1 MVSLF
6 PIHRPKLGIS
16 FRAHALDLVEV
27 RRGWGRT
34 PTVTRVATRPLP
46 AGLLTPN
53 ATTSNISDPAMLAK
67 ELAALLDGLRDRAVI
82 IDLPMACGTLALHH
96 FETLPSVRTEQ
107 EALLRWRLRQE
118 EHLTAPDLTLLWQV
132 FDSTESG
139 KPRVSVLSVAIKPN
153 ILAQY
158 HQVCEEAGLI
168 PVSMG
173 WSTFHLLELARV
185 TLATVSEDLY
195 VAHRTAEALIVLG
208 FRQGCPVCLRVKP
221 WRRAAGDLHRELL
234 QTLRYFAQ
242 QGPPSQFAT
251 ARTTP
256 LYVVDETA
264 SAQKADPA
272 DSPPETW
279 LDTLIVQDQW
289 TVSVTRAEWATVPIA
304 KTGLHPDQPPFGAL
318 AGLLAA

>member
-1 MVSLF
+1 MLSLF

-16 FRAHALDLVEV
+16 VRAHALDLVEV

-53 ATTSNISDPAMLAK
+53 ATTPNISDSAALAK
-67 ELAALLDGLRDRAVI
+67 ELAALLDGVRDRAVA

-96 FETLPSVRTEQ
+96 FETLPQVRTEQ

-132 FDSTESG
+132 FDSTGSG
-139 KPRVSVLSVAIKPN
+139 NPAVSVLSVAIKPS

-158 HQVCEEAGLI
+158 HQVCEDAELI

-185 TLATVSEDLY
+185 TLANRTEDVY

-221 WRRAAGDLHRELL
+221 CRRAVGDLHRELR

-242 QGPPSQFAT
+242 QGPPSTWTT

-264 SAQKADPA
+264 SATTAEP

-279 LDTLIVQDQW
+279 PETWMVQDQW

-304 KTGLHPDQPPFGAL
+304 KTVSPPDQPPFGAL

>member
-1 MVSLF
+1 MLSLF

-27 RRGWGRT
+27 RRGWGRA

-53 ATTSNISDPAMLAK
+53 ATTSNISDPATLAK
-67 ELAALLDGLRDRAVI
+67 ELVALLDGLQDRSVA

-107 EALLRWRLRQE
+107 EALLRWRLRQD

-132 FDSTESG
+132 FDSTGSG
-139 KPRVSVLSVAIKPN
+139 NPAVSVLSIAIKPN
-153 ILAQY
+153 TLAQY
-158 HQVCEEAGLI
+158 HQVCEDAGLI

-173 WSTFHLLELARV
+173 WSTFHLLELGRV
-185 TLATVSEDLY
+185 TLANRTEDVY

-221 WRRAAGDLHRELL
+221 WRRTTGDLHREVL

-242 QGPPSQFAT
+242 QEAPSQFAT

-264 SAQKADPA
+264 SATTADSPE
-272 DSPPETW
+272 SPPETW
-279 LDTLIVQDQW
+279 PETWMVQEQW
-289 TVSVTRAEWATVPIA
+289 TVSVTRADWATVPIA
-304 KTGLHPDQPPFGAL
+304 TTVFHPDQPPFGAL
-318 AGLLAA
+318 AGVLAA

>member
-27 RRGWGRT
+27 RRRWRRA
-34 PTVTRVATRPLP
+34 PIITRLATRPLP

-53 ATTSNISDPAMLAK
+53 ATTPTISDSTTLAK
-67 ELAALLDGLRDRAVI
+67 ELVALLDGVRDRAVA

-96 FETLPSVRTEQ
+96 FEQLPPVRTEQ

-132 FDSTESG
+132 FDSTGSG
-139 KPRVSVLSVAIKPN
+139 NPAVSVLSVAIKPS

-158 HQVCEEAGLI
+158 HQVCEAAGLI

-173 WSTFHLLELARV
+173 WSTFHLLELAR
-185 TLATVSEDLY
+185 LMLSNSSEEAY

-221 WRRAAGDLHRELL
+221 WRHTAGDLHREFR

-242 QGPPSQFAT
+242 QGPSSMWTT

-256 LYVVDETA
+256 LYVVDETT
-264 SAQKADPA
+264 SAQAT
-272 DSPPETW
+272 DSPDSPAETW
-279 LDTLIVQDQW
+279 PDTWMVQDQW
-289 TVSVTRAEWATVPIA
+289 TVSVSRAEWATVPIA
-304 KTGLHPDQPPFGAL
+304 TTVSHPSQPPFGAL